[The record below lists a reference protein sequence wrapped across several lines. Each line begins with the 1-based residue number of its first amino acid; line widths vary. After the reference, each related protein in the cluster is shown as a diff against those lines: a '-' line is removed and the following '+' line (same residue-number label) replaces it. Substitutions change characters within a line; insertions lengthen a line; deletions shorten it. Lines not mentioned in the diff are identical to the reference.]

1 MTSNAA
7 SPAQVSPTPSP
18 AVGNGA
24 FFQEIFSCLPPIA
37 DGAFRLLSAGNLET
51 LHHLVHEGIRSSPAH
66 PLFTQVRAYSSES
79 QFRTDQALT
88 AQIHQ
93 RSMGFALFD
102 IPKDRWLAEIGDRQA
117 PSTGWIESSKH
128 LVGVVT
134 PDGRVFSAAAARYAF
149 PHGER
154 EAPVA
159 SLRTVQLPHP
169 SSAIAAEGPF
179 ESGRGGQSPE
189 SQGRSPSASTKANP
203 SEGIATRQHE
213 QQHSGTAIDAMID
226 GARTPSAG
234 TATSTSSTL
243 PTSARP
249 ADVSPFVGASWFA
262 VRRTDVDARILK
274 IREIHPRAWESW
286 TSEEDQAL
294 TSSMEMSV
302 SLQQLAHDLQRDPRA
317 VYIHAQH
324 CAPALVR
331 SMGWVEP
338 APGDRAKARMPTP
351 ASSARADKASE
362 RMTTRSAPH
371 REIPQATMRSA
382 AIPPIAST
390 QAQTDEQIA
399 GEHRT
404 LEEKSSGKVERFV
417 PSSAVEQKPVT
428 VDLPRLHRQERTT
441 STHLMQ
447 VAMTLQKAMEEAG
460 YGPED
465 LASIAGILSSAHRGT
480 WYR

>member
-7 SPAQVSPTPSP
+7 SPSQVNPAPSP

-24 FFQEIFSCLPPIA
+24 FFQEIFACLPSIA
-37 DGAFRLLSAGNLET
+37 EGTFRLLSAGNLET
-51 LHHLVHEGIRSSPAH
+51 LHHLVHDGIRSSPAH

-102 IPKDRWLAEIGDRQA
+102 IPKERWLAEVGNRQA

-149 PHGER
+149 THGER

-179 ESGRGGQSPE
+179 ESGRGDLSPE
-189 SQGRSPSASTKANP
+189 SQGGSPSASTQANP
-203 SEGIATRQHE
+203 SEGIATRQHDH
-213 QQHSGTAIDAMID
+213 QHSGTATDATTD
-226 GARTPSAG
+226 GARIPSAG

-243 PTSARP
+243 AHSAQH

-294 TSSMEMSV
+294 TSSMEISV

-338 APGDRAKARMPTP
+338 APGDRTKARMTTP
-351 ASSARADKASE
+351 AISARAHKVPE
-362 RMTTRSAPH
+362 RMTTRSAHHHEELP
-371 REIPQATMRSA
+371 ATMRTAATPSNPSA
-382 AIPPIAST
+382 QSP
-390 QAQTDEQIA
+390 TDQQVT
-399 GEHRT
+399 GEHQRSKVNSP
-404 LEEKSSGKVERFV
+404 EKAER
-417 PSSAVEQKPVT
+417 PIPRSTMDEKPVT

-447 VAMTLQKAMEEAG
+447 VAMTMQRALEEAG
-460 YGPED
+460 YGQEE
-465 LASIAGILSSAHRGT
+465 LASIAGILASAHRGN
-480 WYR
+480 WNR